1 MRKSHYSACQTKLL
15 LLLSLLFPCTTL
27 TAGNHEKAT
36 KPLASEEQ
44 QVGYSYGQ
52 MFGRRLSSTM
62 SDIDIDAFIA
72 GFQDGYSG
80 KDSQLSEEQMNKALQ
95 THQAQLRD
103 QQMAEHSAKA
113 AENLKKSEDFL
124 TQNASKDGIKTTAS
138 GLQYKIITEGEGTS
152 PAPEDTVEVH
162 YTGTLINGN
171 VFDSSVQRG
180 TPASFPVKGVIPGW
194 TEALQLMKPGGKW
207 QLFIPP
213 DLAYGANGTGRIG
226 PNEALIFEVE
236 LLSVK

>member
-1 MRKSHYSACQTKLL
+1 MRKPRYSGCKTKLL
-15 LLLSLLFPCTTL
+15 LMLSLLFLCTTL
-27 TAGNHEKAT
+27 TATDHEKET
-36 KPLASEEQ
+36 SPLATEEQ

-95 THQAQLRD
+95 THQAQLKE

-113 AENLKKSEDFL
+113 SENQKKSEAFL
-124 TQNASKDGIKTTAS
+124 TQNAGKDGVKTTSS
-138 GLQYKIITEGEGTS
+138 GLQYKIIAEGSGTS

-162 YTGTLINGN
+162 YTGTLINGD

-180 TPASFPVKGVIPGW
+180 TPVSFPVKGVIPGW

-213 DLAYGANGTGRIG
+213 ELAYGANGTGRIG

-236 LLSVK
+236 LLSVN